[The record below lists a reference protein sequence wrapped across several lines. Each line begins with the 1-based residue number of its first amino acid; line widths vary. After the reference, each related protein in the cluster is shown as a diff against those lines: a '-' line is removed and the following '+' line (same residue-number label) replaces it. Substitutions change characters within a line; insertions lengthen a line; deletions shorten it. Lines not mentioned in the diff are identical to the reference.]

1 MDTSSGAQRQAHN
14 HRNKSIQ
21 GKHVTV
27 ASDYPEEME
36 MDRLHDQEFK
46 IRELQEHAETHLY
59 YAKIYNK
66 QFVWY

>member
-1 MDTSSGAQRQAHN
+1 M
-14 HRNKSIQ
+14 HRDRPITTGTRVSRE
-21 GKHVTV
+21 VTV

-36 MDRLHDQEFK
+36 MDGLHDQEFK

-66 QFVWY
+66 QFV

>member
-1 MDTSSGAQRQAHN
+1 MGTSSGAQRQAHN
-14 HRNKSIQ
+14 HRNKSVQ

-36 MDRLHDQEFK
+36 MGGLHDKEFK
-46 IRELQEHAETHLY
+46 IRELQEHAETHLH

-66 QFVWY
+66 